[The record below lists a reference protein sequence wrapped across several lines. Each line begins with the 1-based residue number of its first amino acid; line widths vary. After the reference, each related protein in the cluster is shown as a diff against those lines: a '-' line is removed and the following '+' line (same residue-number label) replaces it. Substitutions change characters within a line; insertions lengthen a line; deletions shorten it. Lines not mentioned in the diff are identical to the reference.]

1 MSSILEELKHKL
13 KTGSAKAELKITTG
27 GGASGNASS
36 SPSKWL
42 WPLIVGIVALSLVVA
57 AIVLCVNHQRE
68 KMENLNVVS
77 LERKKKEE
85 EPLIEVLDD
94 LEGAQKAIEEKAPA
108 DPNFTLLE
116 DLR

>member
-13 KTGSAKAELKITTG
+13 KTGNANAELKIVTG
-27 GGASGNASS
+27 GAAPGKSS
-36 SPSKWL
+36 SSKWL
-42 WPLIVGIVALSLVVA
+42 WPLIVGIVALSLIVA

>member
-13 KTGSAKAELKITTG
+13 KNGGANAELKIVT
-27 GGASGNASS
+27 GGASGKSS
-36 SPSKWL
+36 SKWL
-42 WPLIVGIVALSLVVA
+42 WPLIIGLVALSLIVA

-68 KMENLNVVS
+68 KMENLNIVS

-94 LEGAQKAIEEKAPA
+94 LEGAQKAIEAKAPA
-108 DPNFTLLE
+108 DPNFTLLA
-116 DLR
+116 DLRQ

>member
-13 KTGSAKAELKITTG
+13 KTGGANAELKIVTG
-27 GGASGNASS
+27 GAPGKASS
-36 SPSKWL
+36 SSKWL
-42 WPLIVGIVALSLVVA
+42 WPLIVGIVALSLIVA
-57 AIVLCVNHQRE
+57 AIVLTVNHQRE
-68 KMENLNVVS
+68 KMENLNMVS

-85 EPLIEVLDD
+85 EPLIEVLED
-94 LEGAQKAIEEKAPA
+94 LEGAQRAIEEKAPA

>member
-13 KTGSAKAELKITTG
+13 KTGSANAELKIVTG
-27 GGASGNASS
+27 GAAPGKSS
-36 SPSKWL
+36 SSKWL
-42 WPLIVGIVALSLVVA
+42 WPLIIGIVALSLIVA

>member
-13 KTGSAKAELKITTG
+13 KNGGANAELKIVT
-27 GGASGNASS
+27 GGASPGKASS
-36 SPSKWL
+36 SKWL
-42 WPLIVGIVALSLVVA
+42 WPLIVGLVALSLIVA

-68 KMENLNVVS
+68 KMENLNLVS

-94 LEGAQKAIEEKAPA
+94 LEGAQKAIEAKAPA
-108 DPNFTLLE
+108 DPNFTLLD
-116 DLR
+116 DLRQ